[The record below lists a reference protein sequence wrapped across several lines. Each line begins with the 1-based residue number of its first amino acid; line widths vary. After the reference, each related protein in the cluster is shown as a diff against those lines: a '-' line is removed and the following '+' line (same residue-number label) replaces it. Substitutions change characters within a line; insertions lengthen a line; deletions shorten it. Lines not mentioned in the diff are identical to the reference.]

1 MSDHRDGI
9 SEEERGLLRDSI
21 RGYLAD
27 HWPVEGAVERS
38 TNAEALR
45 AIWRGLAAQGF
56 ASLGADPAEGGLRE
70 ILLAFEELGRASCP
84 VPLLGAVVAN
94 IALRGRSDAAA
105 LRDAIGRG
113 EAGIA
118 VAFASFDGDPAAGSA
133 RVTRGTV
140 SGRVA
145 FVEGVISASHVA
157 VFTEVPTGIA
167 IAAADAAGI
176 TVTPSPGLAV
186 PALSE
191 IAFANTPATFFECP
205 APSLG
210 ELALIARVACAA
222 RALGAAQRGFDLA
235 LEHAKVRR
243 QFGQLIG
250 QFQALQH
257 KLADCLIRL
266 DGSRLVLDGAAG
278 AYDRGAADW
287 RVFANAGLAFAGPG
301 LRQVALEAHHAMGAI
316 GYAEEHELPRHF
328 RRVHA
333 DLARFGGAPGARA
346 ALADHLLGPLA
357 TNS

>member
-1 MSDHRDGI
+1 MSDRRDGI

-21 RGYLAD
+21 RGYLTD

-38 TNAEALR
+38 TDPEALR
-45 AIWRGLAAQGF
+45 AIWRGLGAQGL
-56 ASLGADPAEGGLRE
+56 ARLGADAAEGGLRE

-84 VPLLGAVVAN
+84 APLLGAVVAN
-94 IALRGRSDAAA
+94 IALRGRGDLAELRAAITRGDAA
-105 LRDAIGRG
+105 
-113 EAGIA
+113 IA
-118 VAFASFDGDPAAGSA
+118 VGLAAFDGDPAAGRA
-133 RVTRGTV
+133 RLMRGALSGHV
-140 SGRVA
+140 S
-145 FVEGVISASHVA
+145 FVEGAITATHFA
-157 VFTEVPTGIA
+157 VFTDVPAGIA
-167 IAAADAAGI
+167 IVAAEAAGV

-191 IAFANTPATFFECP
+191 LEFASTPAAWIECP
-205 APSLG
+205 ATLLE
-210 ELALIARVACAA
+210 ELALVARVACAA

-287 RVFANAGLAFAGPG
+287 RVFAAAGLAYAGPG

>member
-1 MSDHRDGI
+1 MSDRRDGI

-21 RGYLAD
+21 RGYLSD

-38 TNAEALR
+38 TDPEAVR
-45 AIWRGLAAQGF
+45 GIWRGLGAQGV
-56 ASLGADPAEGGLRE
+56 SRLGADPAEGGLRE

-84 VPLLGAVVAN
+84 APLLGAVVAN
-94 IALRGRSDAAA
+94 IALRGRNELAA
-105 LRDAIGRG
+105 LCDAIARG
-113 EAGIA
+113 EAGVA
-118 VAFASFDGDPAAGSA
+118 VAFAAFDGDPAAGSA
-133 RVTRGTV
+133 KLMRGAL
-140 SGRVA
+140 SGRVS
-145 FVEGVISASHVA
+145 FVEGVISASHFA
-157 VFTEVPTGIA
+157 VFTDAPSGIA
-167 IAAADAAGI
+167 MVAADAAGI
-176 TVTPSPGLAV
+176 TVTTSPGLAV

-191 IAFANTPATFFECP
+191 LAFANAPATWTECP
-205 APSLG
+205 TALLE
-210 ELALIARVACAA
+210 ELTLVARVACAA

-243 QFGQLIG
+243 QFGQFIG

-287 RVFANAGLAFAGPG
+287 RVFAAAGLAFAGPG